1 VTTSNRS
8 RSAAIIVGLTALLVF
23 GFIAW
28 SLWARLDQITRAPG
42 QVIPT
47 GRVQLIQSTNGGEIS
62 RILVREGD
70 AVRRGQLLMTLNPA
84 QVTAGVDEALARV
97 AALKTTRA
105 RVEAELF
112 GRPLRFPGDTL
123 AFPAFVANER
133 SLYAKRRGAL
143 ADQLAA
149 LARMESLANQELGL
163 NRPLVT
169 SGDVSRSE
177 LLRMERSVSDLS
189 AQRVNIQ
196 NKYIQDLQAE
206 YTKVNEELVSA
217 QQQLTQR
224 NEVLGDTEIHSP
236 VDGIVK
242 NVRLTTVGGVL
253 RPGDEAMQI
262 VPTGA
267 ALLVE
272 AKVPPADIAF
282 VRLGQPA
289 SVRFDAYDSAIYGTG
304 DGEVTFISPDTI
316 SEAATQQGGPAQVY
330 YRVHLSVATRRMR
343 TPNPAERIALQ
354 PGMTATAE
362 IKTGEH
368 TVFRYLTKPLMR
380 TMQESMGER

>member
-1 VTTSNRS
+1 MSLSKPRP
-8 RSAAIIVGLTALLVF
+8 AAMIVLLTAALVI

-28 SLWARLDQITRAPG
+28 ALWARLDQITRAPG
-42 QVIPT
+42 QVIPS
-47 GRVQLIQSTNGGEIS
+47 GRVQIIQSQNGGEIT

-70 AVRRGQLLMTLNPA
+70 KVKRGQLLITLNPI
-84 QVTAGVDEALARV
+84 QMTAGVDEARARV

-112 GRPLRFPGDTL
+112 GKPLRFPADTL
-123 AFPAFVANER
+123 AFPEFVANER
-133 SLYAKRRGAL
+133 LLYAKRRGSL
-143 ADQLAA
+143 ADQMGA
-149 LARMESLANQELGL
+149 LGRMESLSNQELAL
-163 NRPLVT
+163 NYPLVK

-177 LLRMERSVSDLS
+177 VLRMERAVSEIGG
-189 AQRVNIQ
+189 QRVNIQ
-196 NKYIQDLQAE
+196 NKYIQDLQTE

-217 QQQLTQR
+217 EQQLVQR
-224 NEVLGDTEIHSP
+224 GEVLNATELTSP

-253 RPGDEAMQI
+253 RAGDEAMQI
-262 VPTGA
+262 VPTGD

-282 VRLGQPA
+282 IRSGQTA
-289 SVRFDAYDSAIYGTG
+289 SVRFDAYDSSIYGVAEGT
-304 DGEVTFISPDTI
+304 VTFISPDTI
-316 SEAATQQGGPAQVY
+316 SEPASTPGGQGTVY
-330 YRVHLSVATRRMR
+330 YRVHLTVRTQPMR
-343 TPNPAERIALQ
+343 VPNPGDRIELQ

-368 TVFRYLTKPLMR
+368 TVFRYLTKPLLK
-380 TMQESMGER
+380 TVGESMGER

>member
-1 VTTSNRS
+1 MSPARP
-8 RSAAIIVGLTALLVF
+8 RSAAIIVGLTAVLII

-42 QVIPT
+42 QIIPT
-47 GRVQLIQSTNGGEIS
+47 ARVQLIQTTNGGEIS

-70 AVRRGQLLMTLNPA
+70 KVRRGQLLMTLNPA
-84 QVTAGVDEALARV
+84 QMTAGVDEARARV

-112 GRPLRFPGDTL
+112 GRPLRFPADAA
-123 AFPAFVANER
+123 AFPEFVANER
-133 SLYAKRRGAL
+133 SLYAKRKGAL

-149 LARMESLANQELGL
+149 LARMEGLSRQELAL
-163 NRPLVT
+163 NVPLVK

-177 LLRMERSVSDLS
+177 VLRMERAVSDIG
-189 AQRVNIQ
+189 AQRVNVQ
-196 NKYIQDLQAE
+196 NKYIQDLQTE
-206 YTKVNEELVSA
+206 YTKVNEELVRA
-217 QQQLTQR
+217 EQQLTQR
-224 NEVLGDTEIHSP
+224 NEVLGDTEIRSP

-253 RPGDEAMQI
+253 RAGDEAMQI
-262 VPTGA
+262 VPTGD

-282 VRLGQPA
+282 VRLGQGA
-289 SVRFDAYDSAIYGTG
+289 SVRFDAYDSAVYGTAEG
-304 DGEVTFISPDTI
+304 RVTFVSPDTI
-316 SEAATQQGGPAQVY
+316 SEPAATPGGAGQVY
-330 YRVHLSVATRRMR
+330 YRVHLSVSTAPMR
-343 TPNPAERIALQ
+343 VPNPGERIELQ

-368 TVFRYLTKPLMR
+368 TVFRYLTKPLLK
-380 TMQESMGER
+380 TVSESLGER

>member
-1 VTTSNRS
+1 MTLSKPRPA
-8 RSAAIIVGLTALLVF
+8 AAIILLTTILIVGFV
-23 GFIAW
+23 AW
-28 SLWARLDQITRAPG
+28 SLWAKLDQITRAPG
-42 QVIPT
+42 QVIPS
-47 GRVQLIQSTNGGEIS
+47 GRVQVIQSTNGGEIA

-70 AVRRGQLLMTLNPA
+70 KVKRGQLLMTLNPA
-84 QVTAGVDEALARV
+84 QVSSGVDEARARV
-97 AALKTTRA
+97 AALETTRA

-112 GRPLRFPGDTL
+112 GRPLSFPASTT

-133 SLYAKRRGAL
+133 SLYAKRRSAY

-149 LARMESLANQELGL
+149 LDRMEGLSKQELAL
-163 NRPLVT
+163 NYPLLK

-177 LLRMERSVSDLS
+177 ILRMERAVSDIGS
-189 AQRVNIQ
+189 QRVNVQ

-206 YTKVNEELVSA
+206 YTKVNEELVTA
-217 QQQLTQR
+217 EQQLTQR
-224 NEVLGDTEIHSP
+224 TEVLSDTEIHSP

-262 VPTGA
+262 VPTGD

-282 VRLGQPA
+282 IRAGQTA
-289 SVRFDAYDSAIYGTG
+289 SVKFDAYDSSIYGG
-304 DGEVTFISPDTI
+304 AEGRVTFISPDTI
-316 SEAATQQGGPAQVY
+316 SEPSANPNAPAQVY
-330 YRVHLSVATRRMR
+330 YRVHLSVGTERMHS
-343 TPNPAERIALQ
+343 PNPGDRIELQ

-368 TVFRYLTKPLMR
+368 TVFRYLTKPLLK
-380 TMQESMGER
+380 TVSESMGER

>member
-1 VTTSNRS
+1 M
-8 RSAAIIVGLTALLVF
+8 AAKRHRTAGIVVGLTALTVL
-23 GFIAW
+23 GFILW
-28 SLWARLDQITRAPG
+28 SLWATLDQVTRAPG

-47 GRVQLIQSTNGGEIS
+47 GRVQVIQSTNGGKIS

-70 AVRRGQLLMTLNPA
+70 RVRRGQLLMTLDPV
-84 QVTAGVDEALARV
+84 QVTAGVDEARARV
-97 AALKTTRA
+97 AGLKTTRA

-112 GRPLRFPGDTL
+112 DRPLTFPADTQ

-133 SLYAKRRGAL
+133 ALYAKRKAAL
-143 ADQLAA
+143 AGQLAA
-149 LARMESLANQELGL
+149 LARMEGLSKQELEL
-163 NRPLVT
+163 NYPLVKT
-169 SGDVSRSE
+169 GDVSRSE
-177 LLRMERSVSDLS
+177 VLRMERAVSDI
-189 AQRVNIQ
+189 AGQRVNIQ
-196 NKYIQDLQAE
+196 NRYIQELQAE

-217 QQQLTQR
+217 EQQLTQR
-224 NEVLGDTEIHSP
+224 GEVLADTEIRSP

-253 RPGDEAMQI
+253 RAGDEAMQI

-267 ALLVE
+267 VLLVE

-282 VRLGQPA
+282 IRLGQTA

-304 DGEVTFISPDTI
+304 AGRVTYISPDTLT
-316 SEAATQQGGPAQVY
+316 EASAAAGAPAQVY
-330 YRVHLSVATRRMR
+330 YRVHLSVDTRRMR
-343 TPNPAERIALQ
+343 VPNAGDRIELQ

-368 TVFRYLTKPLMR
+368 TVFRYLTKPLLK
-380 TMQESMGER
+380 TMSESMGER

>member
-1 VTTSNRS
+1 MSPS
-8 RSAAIIVGLTALLVF
+8 KPRSAAIIVGLTAILLI
-23 GFIAW
+23 GAIAW

-42 QVIPT
+42 QVVPS
-47 GRVQLIQSTNGGEIS
+47 GRVQIVQSTNGGEIA

-70 AVRRGQLLMTLNPA
+70 KVRRGQLLMTLNSA
-84 QVTAGVDEALARV
+84 QVSTGVAEARARV

-112 GRPLRFPGDTL
+112 DRPLRFPADAM
-123 AFPAFVANER
+123 AFPEFVRNER
-133 SLYAKRRGAL
+133 SLFDRRK
-143 ADQLAA
+143 AA
-149 LARMESLANQELGL
+149 LAGQMSALQRMEGLSQQELAL
-163 NRPLVT
+163 NIPLVK

-177 LLRMERSVSDLS
+177 VLRMERAVSDING
-189 AQRVNIQ
+189 QRVNIQ

-217 QQQLTQR
+217 EQQLAQR
-224 NEVLGDTEIHSP
+224 GEVLADTEIHSP

-253 RPGDEAMQI
+253 RAGDEAMQI
-262 VPTGA
+262 VPTGD

-282 VRLGQPA
+282 LRLGQSA
-289 SVRFDAYDSAIYGTG
+289 AVRFDAYDSSIYGV
-304 DGEVTFISPDTI
+304 GEGQVTFISPDTI
-316 SEAATQQGGPAQVY
+316 SEPGNGPNAQGQVY
-330 YRVHLSVATRRMR
+330 YRVHLSVSTRTMR
-343 TPNPAERIALQ
+343 VPNAQDRIELQ
-354 PGMTATAE
+354 PGMTASAE

-368 TVFRYLTKPLMR
+368 TVFRYLTKPLLK
-380 TMQESMGER
+380 TVSESLGER

>member
-1 VTTSNRS
+1 MSTRPA
-8 RSAAIIVGLTALLVF
+8 AAIILISTALIV

-47 GRVQLIQSTNGGEIS
+47 GRVQLIQSTNGGEIA
-62 RILVREGD
+62 RIMVREGD
-70 AVRRGQLLMTLNPA
+70 KVKRGQLLMTLNPT
-84 QVTAGVDEALARV
+84 QVTAGVDEVRARV
-97 AALKTTRA
+97 AALKSTRA

-112 GRPLRFPGDTL
+112 GRGLNFPADTA

-143 ADQLAA
+143 AEQMAA
-149 LARMESLANQELGL
+149 LGRMESLSKQELAL
-163 NRPLVT
+163 NYPLVK

-177 LLRMERSVSDLS
+177 VLRMERAVSDIGG
-189 AQRVNIQ
+189 QRVNIQ
-196 NKYIQDLQAE
+196 NKYIQDLQVE

-217 QQQLTQR
+217 EQQLIQR
-224 NEVLGDTEIHSP
+224 GAVLTATELRSP

-262 VPTGA
+262 VPTGD

-282 VRLGQPA
+282 IRLGQPA
-289 SVRFDAYDSAIYGTG
+289 SVRFDAYDSSIYGV
-304 DGEVTFISPDTI
+304 GEGRVTYLSPDTL
-316 SEAATQQGGPAQVY
+316 SEPSATPGGPGQVY
-330 YRVHLSVATRRMR
+330 YRVHVSVDTRRMR
-343 TPNPAERIALQ
+343 VPNPGDRIELQ

-368 TVFRYLTKPLMR
+368 TVFRYLTKPLLK
-380 TMQESMGER
+380 TVGESMGER

>member
-1 VTTSNRS
+1 LT
-8 RSAAIIVGLTALLVF
+8 TALVV

-47 GRVQLIQSTNGGEIS
+47 GRVQLIQSTNGGEIAK
-62 RILVREGD
+62 ILVREGD
-70 AVRRGQLLMTLNPA
+70 KVKRGQLLMTLNPT
-84 QVTAGVDEALARV
+84 QVTAGVDEVRARV
-97 AALKTTRA
+97 AALKSTRA

-112 GRPLRFPGDTL
+112 GRPLSFPGDTSG
-123 AFPAFVANER
+123 FPAFVANER

-143 ADQLAA
+143 AEQMAA
-149 LARMESLANQELGL
+149 LGRMESLSKQELAL
-163 NRPLVT
+163 NYPLVK

-177 LLRMERSVSDLS
+177 VLRMERAVSDIGG
-189 AQRVNIQ
+189 QRVNIQ

-206 YTKVNEELVSA
+206 YTKVNEELVTA
-217 QQQLTQR
+217 EQQLIQR
-224 NEVLGDTEIHSP
+224 GEILNATELRSP

-242 NVRLTTVGGVL
+242 NVRLTTLGGVL

-262 VPTGA
+262 VPTGE

-282 VRLGQPA
+282 IRLGQPA
-289 SVRFDAYDSAIYGTG
+289 SVRFDAYDSSIYGV
-304 DGEVTFISPDTI
+304 GEGKVDYVSPDTI
-316 SEAATQQGGPAQVY
+316 SEAAATPGGQGQVY
-330 YRVHLSVATRRMR
+330 YRVHVSVDTRRMR
-343 TPNPAERIALQ
+343 VPNPGDRIELQ

-368 TVFRYLTKPLMR
+368 TVFRYLTKPLLK
-380 TMQESMGER
+380 TVGESMGER

>member
-1 VTTSNRS
+1 MSLSKPRP
-8 RSAAIIVGLTALLVF
+8 AAIIVLLTTALF
-23 GFIAW
+23 AGFILW

-42 QVIPT
+42 QVIPS
-47 GRVQLIQSTNGGEIS
+47 GRVQLIQSTNGGEIA

-70 AVRRGQLLMTLNPA
+70 RVRRGQLLMTLNPT
-84 QVTAGVDEALARV
+84 QMTAGVDEARARV

-112 GRPLRFPGDTL
+112 GRPLRFPADTL
-123 AFPAFVANER
+123 AFPEFVANER
-133 SLYAKRRGAL
+133 SLYVKRRGAI

-149 LARMESLANQELGL
+149 LARMEGLSKQELAL
-163 NRPLVT
+163 NYPLVK

-177 LLRMERSVSDLS
+177 VLRMERAVSDIGG
-189 AQRVNIQ
+189 QRVNIR

-217 QQQLTQR
+217 EQQLVQR
-224 NEVLGDTEIHSP
+224 GEVLNATELRSP

-253 RPGDEAMQI
+253 RAGDEAMQI
-262 VPTGA
+262 VPTGE
-267 ALLVE
+267 ALLIE

-282 VRLGQPA
+282 IRRGQGA
-289 SVRFDAYDSAIYGTG
+289 SVRFDAYDSSIYGSGTG
-304 DGEVTFISPDTI
+304 VVTFISPDTI
-316 SEAATQQGGPAQVY
+316 TEPAATPGAPASVY
-330 YRVHLSVATRRMR
+330 YRVSLSVSTRRMR
-343 TPNPAERIALQ
+343 VPNPGDRIELQ

-368 TVFRYLTKPLMR
+368 TVFRYLTKPLLK
-380 TMQESMGER
+380 TVGESMGER

>member
-1 VTTSNRS
+1 MSPARP
-8 RSAAIIVGLTALLVF
+8 RSAAIIVGLTAVLII
-23 GFIAW
+23 GFVAW
-28 SLWARLDQITRAPG
+28 SLWAKLDQITRAPG
-42 QVIPT
+42 QIIPT
-47 GRVQLIQSTNGGEIS
+47 GRVQLIQTTNGGEIT

-70 AVRRGQLLMTLNPA
+70 KVRRGQLLITLNPA
-84 QVTAGVDEALARV
+84 QVTAGVDEARARV

-112 GRPLRFPGDTL
+112 GRPLRFPADIAG
-123 AFPAFVANER
+123 FPEFVANER

-143 ADQLAA
+143 SDQMSA
-149 LARMESLANQELGL
+149 LGRMESLSRQELAL
-163 NRPLVT
+163 NVPLVK

-177 LLRMERSVSDLS
+177 VLRMERAVSDIG
-189 AQRVNIQ
+189 AQRVNVQ

-217 QQQLTQR
+217 EQQLTQR
-224 NEVLGDTEIHSP
+224 NEILGDTEIRSP

-253 RPGDEAMQI
+253 RAGDEAMQI
-262 VPTGA
+262 VPTGN

-282 VRLGQPA
+282 VRLGQSA
-289 SVRFDAYDSAIYGTG
+289 SVRFDAYDSAVYGTAEG
-304 DGEVTFISPDTI
+304 NVTFLSPDTI
-316 SEAATQQGGPAQVY
+316 SEPASAPGGQGQVY
-330 YRVHLSVATRRMR
+330 YRVHLSVDTRRMR
-343 TPNPAERIALQ
+343 APNPGERIELQ

-362 IKTGEH
+362 IKTGEN
-368 TVFRYLTKPLMR
+368 TVFRYLTKPLLR
-380 TMQESMGER
+380 TVSESMGER

>member
-1 VTTSNRS
+1 MTASKRT
-8 RSAAIIVGLTALLVF
+8 AATIVGLTFLLVF

-28 SLWARLDQITRAPG
+28 SMWARLDQITRAPG
-42 QVIPT
+42 QIIPS
-47 GRVQLIQSTNGGEIS
+47 GRVQVLQSTNGGEIA

-70 AVRRGQLLMTLNPA
+70 KVRRGQLLMTLNPT
-84 QVTAGVDEALARV
+84 QVTAGVDEARARV
-97 AALKTTRA
+97 AALKSTRA

-112 GRPLRFPGDTL
+112 GRPLRFPADVS
-123 AFPAFVANER
+123 AFPEFVANER
-133 SLYAKRRGAL
+133 SLYAKRKGAL
-143 ADQLAA
+143 ADQLTA
-149 LARMESLANQELGL
+149 LTRMEGLSRQELAL
-163 NRPLVT
+163 NEPLVK

-177 LLRMERSVSDLS
+177 VLRMERAVSDIA
-189 AQRVNIQ
+189 AQRTNIQ
-196 NKYIQDLQAE
+196 NKYIQDLQTE

-217 QQQLTQR
+217 EQQLVQR
-224 NEVLGDTEIHSP
+224 GEVLNATELRSP
-236 VDGIVK
+236 VNGIVK

-262 VPTGA
+262 VPTGD

-282 VRLGQPA
+282 IRSGQSA

-304 DGEVTFISPDTI
+304 EGEVTFISPDTI
-316 SEAATQQGGPAQVY
+316 AEPATGANPTGQVF
-330 YRVHLSVATRRMR
+330 YRVHVSVDTRRMHV
-343 TPNPAERIALQ
+343 PNRGERIELQ

-368 TVFRYLTKPLMR
+368 TVFRYLTKPLLK
-380 TMQESMGER
+380 TVSESMGER

>member
-1 VTTSNRS
+1 MTLSKPRP
-8 RSAAIIVGLTALLVF
+8 AALIVLLTAGLII

-42 QVIPT
+42 QVIPS
-47 GRVQLIQSTNGGEIS
+47 GRVQLIQSTNGGEIA

-70 AVRRGQLLMTLNPA
+70 KVRRGQLLMTLNPT
-84 QVTAGVDEALARV
+84 QVTAGVDEVRARV
-97 AALKTTRA
+97 AALKSTRA

-112 GRPLRFPGDTL
+112 GRPL
-123 AFPAFVANER
+123 AFPADTRGFPEFVANER
-133 SLYAKRRGAL
+133 SLFARRRGAL

-149 LARMESLANQELGL
+149 LGRMESLSRQELAL
-163 NRPLVT
+163 NYPLVK

-177 LLRMERSVSDLS
+177 VLRMERAVSDLS
-189 AQRVNIQ
+189 SQRVNVR

-217 QQQLTQR
+217 EQQLVQR
-224 NEVLGDTEIHSP
+224 GEVLNATELRSP

-253 RPGDEAMQI
+253 RAGDEAMQI
-262 VPTGA
+262 VPTGD

-282 VRLGQPA
+282 IRSGQSA
-289 SVRFDAYDSAIYGTG
+289 AVRFDAYDSSIYGV
-304 DGEVTFISPDTI
+304 GEGRVTFISPDTI
-316 SEAATQQGGPAQVY
+316 SEPASAPNMPASVY
-330 YRVHLSVATRRMR
+330 YRVHLSVATRTMR
-343 TPNPAERIALQ
+343 VPNPGDRIELQ

-368 TVFRYLTKPLMR
+368 TVFRYLTKPLLK
-380 TMQESMGER
+380 TVGESMGER

>member
-1 VTTSNRS
+1 MSPS
-8 RSAAIIVGLTALLVF
+8 KPRSAAIIVGLTAILIV

-28 SLWARLDQITRAPG
+28 SLWAKLDQITRAPG
-42 QVIPT
+42 SVIPT
-47 GRVQLIQSTNGGEIS
+47 GRVQVVQSTNGGEIA

-70 AVRRGQLLMTLNPA
+70 KVRRGQLLMTLNPA
-84 QVTAGVDEALARV
+84 QVTTGVDEARARV

-112 GRPLRFPGDTL
+112 DRPLRFPADAM
-123 AFPAFVANER
+123 AFPEFVRNEQ
-133 SLYAKRRGAL
+133 SLFARRKAAL
-143 ADQLAA
+143 AGQMSA
-149 LARMESLANQELGL
+149 LARMEGLSKQELAL
-163 NRPLVT
+163 NVPLVK

-177 LLRMERSVSDLS
+177 VLRMERAVSDIS
-189 AQRVNIQ
+189 GQRVNIQ

-217 QQQLTQR
+217 EQQLAQR
-224 NEVLGDTEIHSP
+224 GEVLADTEIHSP

-262 VPTGA
+262 VPTGEV
-267 ALLVE
+267 LLIE

-282 VRLGQPA
+282 VRLGQSA
-289 SVRFDAYDSAIYGTG
+289 SVRFDAYDSSIYGV
-304 DGEVTFISPDTI
+304 GEGRVTYLSPDTI
-316 SEAATQQGGPAQVY
+316 SEAAAGVNAPAQVY
-330 YRVHLSVATRRMR
+330 YRVHLSVDTRKMR
-343 TPNPAERIALQ
+343 VPNPGDRIELQ
-354 PGMTATAE
+354 PGMTASAE

-368 TVFRYLTKPLMR
+368 TVFRYLTKPLLK
-380 TMQESMGER
+380 TVSESMGER

>member
-1 VTTSNRS
+1 MTSSKRT
-8 RSAAIIVGLTALLVF
+8 AATIVALTFLLVF

-28 SLWARLDQITRAPG
+28 SLWAQLDQITRAPG
-42 QVIPT
+42 QIIPT
-47 GRVQLIQSTNGGEIS
+47 GRVQVLQSTNGGEIA

-70 AVRRGQLLMTLNPA
+70 KVRRGQLLMTLNPT
-84 QVTAGVDEALARV
+84 QVTAGVDEARARV
-97 AALKTTRA
+97 AALKSTRA

-112 GRPLRFPGDTL
+112 GRPLRFPADAA
-123 AFPAFVANER
+123 AFPEFVANER
-133 SLYAKRRGAL
+133 SLFAKRKSAL
-143 ADQLAA
+143 ADQLGA
-149 LARMESLANQELGL
+149 LSRMEGLSRQELAL
-163 NRPLVT
+163 NEPLVK

-177 LLRMERSVSDLS
+177 VLRMERAVSDIG
-189 AQRVNIQ
+189 AQRTNIQ

-217 QQQLTQR
+217 EQQLVQR
-224 NEVLGDTEIHSP
+224 GEVLNATELRSP

-262 VPTGA
+262 VPTGE

-282 VRLGQPA
+282 IRRGQSA
-289 SVRFDAYDSAIYGTG
+289 SVRFDAYDSSIYGTG
-304 DGEVTFISPDTI
+304 EGQVMYISPDTI
-316 SEAATQQGGPAQVY
+316 SEPAAGPNQTGQVF
-330 YRVHLSVATRRMR
+330 YRVHLSVDTRRMR
-343 TPNPAERIALQ
+343 VPNPGDRIELQ

-368 TVFRYLTKPLMR
+368 TVFRYLTKPLLK
-380 TMQESMGER
+380 TVSESMGER

>member
-1 VTTSNRS
+1 MTLSKPRP
-8 RSAAIIVGLTALLVF
+8 AAIIVLLTAILVG

-47 GRVQLIQSTNGGEIS
+47 GRVQLIQSTNGGKIS

-70 AVRRGQLLMTLNPA
+70 TVKRGQLLMTLDPA
-84 QVTAGVDEALARV
+84 QVSAGVDEARARF

-112 GRPLRFPGDTL
+112 GRPLRFPADTL
-123 AFPAFVANER
+123 AFPEFVANER
-133 SLYAKRRGAL
+133 SLYAKRKAAI
-143 ADQLAA
+143 ADQMAA
-149 LARMESLANQELGL
+149 LSRMEGLSKQELAL
-163 NRPLVT
+163 NEPLVK

-177 LLRMERSVSDLS
+177 VLRMERAVSDIGG
-189 AQRVNIQ
+189 QRVNIQ

-217 QQQLTQR
+217 EQQLAQR
-224 NEVLGDTEIHSP
+224 GDVLADTEIRSP

-253 RPGDEAMQI
+253 RAGDEALQI
-262 VPTGA
+262 VPTGD

-272 AKVPPADIAF
+272 AKVPPGDIAF
-282 VRLGQPA
+282 IRAGQSA
-289 SVRFDAYDSAIYGTG
+289 SVRFDAYDSSIYGS
-304 DGEVTFISPDTI
+304 GEGRVTFISPDTI
-316 SEAATQQGGPAQVY
+316 SDPGSGPNSPGQVY
-330 YRVHLSVATRRMR
+330 YRVHLTVDTSRMHV
-343 TPNPAERIALQ
+343 PNVGDRIALQ

-368 TVFRYLTKPLMR
+368 TVFRYLTKPLLK
-380 TMQESMGER
+380 TMSESMGER

>member
-1 VTTSNRS
+1 MQLS
-8 RSAAIIVGLTALLVF
+8 RTRPAAIIVGLTAILVF

-28 SLWARLDQITRAPG
+28 SMWAKLDQITRAPG
-42 QVIPT
+42 QVIPS
-47 GRVQLIQSTNGGEIS
+47 GRVQIIQSQNGGLIS

-70 AVRRGQLLMTLNPA
+70 RVTRGQLLMELNPT
-84 QVTAGVDEALARV
+84 QVTAGVDEARARV
-97 AALKTTRA
+97 AALKSTRA

-112 GRPLRFPGDTL
+112 GRPLRFPADAL
-123 AFPAFVANER
+123 AFPEVVANER
-133 SLYAKRRGAL
+133 SLYAKRRRAF

-149 LARMESLANQELGL
+149 LSRMEGLSKQELAL
-163 NRPLVT
+163 NQPLVK

-177 LLRMERSVSDLS
+177 VLRMERAVSDIGG
-189 AQRVNIQ
+189 QRVNIQ

-217 QQQLTQR
+217 EQQLVQR
-224 NEVLGDTEIHSP
+224 GDVLTGTSLRSP

-253 RPGDEAMQI
+253 RAGDEAMQI
-262 VPTGA
+262 VPTDDD
-267 ALLVE
+267 LLIE

-282 VRLGQPA
+282 IRSGQTA
-289 SVRFDAYDSAIYGTG
+289 SIRFDAYDSSVYGV
-304 DGEVTFISPDTI
+304 GEGRVTYVSPDTI
-316 SEAATQQGGPAQVY
+316 AEASGTPNAPAQVF
-330 YRVHLSVATRRMR
+330 YRVHLAVDTSRMR
-343 TPNPAERIALQ
+343 APNAGERITLQ

-368 TVFRYLTKPLMR
+368 TVFRYLTKPLLK
-380 TMQESMGER
+380 TVSESLGER